1 MSRSEGELI
10 CFQLIAKRQLS
21 GSFPSFQILNLQTRV
36 RFPVALPTLFQSF
49 THFLTWSLQATV
61 ASFCTAST
69 GAPYNWLR
77 RWRAQYRTTDS
88 GMPANFSSATASY
101 LTKRPSFYIIGTV
114 SRGTPIAKRVNA
126 HAQPS

>member
-77 RWRAQYRTTDS
+77 RWRASTERQIRECPPIS
-88 GMPANFSSATASY
+88 LALPHHIS
-101 LTKRPSFYIIGTV
+101 PSV
-114 SRGTPIAKRVNA
+114 RVFT
-126 HAQPS
+126 